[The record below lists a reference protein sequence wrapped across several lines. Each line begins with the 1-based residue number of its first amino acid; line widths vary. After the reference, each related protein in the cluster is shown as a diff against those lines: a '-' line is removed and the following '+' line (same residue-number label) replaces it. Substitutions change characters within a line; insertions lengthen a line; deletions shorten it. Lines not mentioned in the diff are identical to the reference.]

1 MHYYTY
7 TETHTDAQL
16 LPSETKAGCLS
27 VLPRGESQW
36 GAAFSSCMCKCH
48 AVPLLHLG
56 KSTEEK
62 LRVQPLWL
70 LWRRCATGYHDEVKK
85 ITLNSQ
91 TNFIYTK
98 MEHTLCKLQKHACM
112 HTDISNPYFYIKNWS
127 KDYNVEGDACS
138 GKTRRELSSNSAVP
152 LQL

>member
-1 MHYYTY
+1 MHIRILFQPHKADHLPQLVYHYMYTQTY
-7 TETHTDAQL
+7 TGTSL
-16 LPSETKAGCLS
+16 LPTEIKAGYLS

-70 LWRRCATGYHDEVKK
+70 LWRRRAAGYHDEVKK
-85 ITLNSQ
+85 ITLDSQ
-91 TNFIYTK
+91 TNFINTK
-98 MEHTLCKLQKHACM
+98 MDH
-112 HTDISNPYFYIKNWS
+112 IW
-127 KDYNVEGDACS
+127 
-138 GKTRRELSSNSAVP
+138 
-152 LQL
+152 